1 MNEVVKK
8 FLEHLKGL
16 WTKWSIPQRLILA
29 GIVVVVI
36 VGIVALFG
44 VTTSANYVA
53 VIDAPI
59 RDEAARDRIVTRI
72 NEEGI
77 RTNVT
82 ANGVVQ
88 VSDEATARRL
98 RTILIREDLIP
109 RGIDPWAVFDR
120 ERWTITD
127 FERNVNRQ
135 RAQTQ
140 MVTDH
145 IRAVDG
151 VDNASVSIVWPESTL
166 FRADQN
172 PVTAS
177 VIIFPRPGSDIARN
191 RHAIEGIQRLL
202 QLAVEGLS
210 TDNIV
215 ITDHTGVI
223 LNDFAGMAALDRL
236 NIIEREQRQRQSL
249 EATMRARVLR
259 EMQSIFGT
267 DRVRDLNVSI
277 DMDMSVMTVE
287 TLEHFPVTIRPRTP
301 GSPFDDSE
309 IVPSILRSRSES
321 RTEYRGTGFHPMGPP
336 GVEGHMPMAFLD
348 RQELFGAVEQET
360 LVHNHEINQRQITE
374 ERSPQVGRVT
384 VSVNIDGV
392 WRRVYDDRGNP
403 VVLSNGTIEREFTP
417 LPEEQRRWAEDLVRH
432 AVGFN
437 AGRGDSVIVRTI
449 PFDRTAEFAV
459 EDGEFFRRRQVE
471 RTVMVFL
478 FGLALLLVGF
488 IIFRIIAREMER
500 RKRLAEEE
508 RARREQALRESA
520 MAEAE
525 QDGLDVS
532 ISIEDR
538 GRMELMESVANL
550 AKEHPEDCAQLIRTW
565 LLEE

>member
-8 FLEHLKGL
+8 FLGHVKGL
-16 WTKWSIPQRLILA
+16 WAKWSVPQRLILL
-29 GIVVVVI
+29 GIAVVAI
-36 VGIVALFG
+36 VGLVALFG
-44 VTTSANYVA
+44 VSTSANYVA
-53 VIDAPI
+53 VIDSPI
-59 RDEAARDRIVTRI
+59 RDEDARDRIVTRI
-72 NEEGI
+72 NQEGI

-82 ANGVVQ
+82 ATGVIQ
-88 VSDEATARRL
+88 VADEVTARRL

-109 RGIDPWAVFDR
+109 RGVDPWAVFDR

-140 MVTDH
+140 MITEH
-145 IRAVDG
+145 IRAVEG
-151 VDNASVSIVWPESTL
+151 VDNANVSIVWPEATL
-166 FRADQN
+166 FRSDQN

-191 RHAIEGIQRLL
+191 RHVIEGIQRLL
-202 QLAVEGLS
+202 QLAVEGLR
-210 TDNIV
+210 TENIV

-236 NIIEREQRQRQSL
+236 DIIEREQRQRHSL
-249 EATMRARVLR
+249 EGRMRAQVLR
-259 EMQSIFGT
+259 ELQSIFGA

-277 DMDMSVMTVE
+277 DMDMSVMTVR
-287 TLEHFPVTIRPRTP
+287 TSEHFPIEISPQTP
-301 GSPFDDSE
+301 GVPFVDRVVVE
-309 IVPSILRSRSES
+309 GIPRSFTES
-321 RTEYRGTGFHPMGPP
+321 RTEFRGTGFSPEGPP
-336 GVEGHMPMAFLD
+336 GVEGHTPPAFRD
-348 RQELFGAVEQET
+348 MSNLFGAMEQET
-360 LVHNHEINQRQITE
+360 LTRNYEVNHRLIEE
-374 ERSPQVGRVT
+374 ERSPQIGRVT

-392 WRRVYDDRGNP
+392 WRRVYDERGNP
-403 VVLSNGTIEREFTP
+403 VVLPNGMIEREFSP

-437 AGRGDSVIVRTI
+437 AARGDSVIVRTI
-449 PFDRTAEFAV
+449 PFDRTREFAE
-459 EDGEFFRRRQVE
+459 EDGEYFRRRQLE

-532 ISIEDR
+532 ISVEDR